1 MKGKT
6 CSRLLKP
13 QTVDPNAKNCSKVA
27 EHNQDRPTRP
37 SDDVNFLVVE
47 VMIVSH
53 DGT

>member
-47 VMIVSH
+47 VMTVSH